1 MSSKNLINEF
11 DEIVV
16 WPTKNLDKEYIF
28 KFLSKKFIIDRIY
41 SEKEI
46 NQIIQK
52 HHLFNDIPLIRRELV
67 SRKILERTDT
77 GSRYWKSGLISIK

>member
-1 MSSKNLINEF
+1 LSSKNLINEF

-16 WPTKNLDKEYIF
+16 WPTKKLDKEYIF

-77 GSRYWKSGLISIK
+77 GSRY

>member
-1 MSSKNLINEF
+1 MNKLINEL
-11 DEIVV
+11 DKIIRWPKKPSDKEIVIN
-16 WPTKNLDKEYIF
+16 WLSQKF
-28 KFLSKKFIIDRIY
+28 KIQFKY

-46 NQIIQK
+46 NQIIDR

-77 GSRYWKSGLISIK
+77 GSRYWKSGLNSIK

>member
-16 WPTKNLDKEYIF
+16 WPTKKLDKEYIF

-67 SRKILERTDT
+67 SRKILKRTDT
-77 GSRYWKSGLISIK
+77 GSRYWKTGLISIK

>member
-16 WPTKNLDKEYIF
+16 WPTKKLDKEYIF

-77 GSRYWKSGLISIK
+77 GSRY

>member
-16 WPTKNLDKEYIF
+16 WPTKKLDKEYIF

-67 SRKILERTDT
+67 SRKILERTET
-77 GSRYWKSGLISIK
+77 GSRYWKSV

>member
-16 WPTKNLDKEYIF
+16 WPTKKLDKEYIF

-77 GSRYWKSGLISIK
+77 GSRYWKSV